1 MHVIYKNAMPMPF
14 YIMDLSIKIF
24 CYLRVVLEPI
34 PAETLRMVYSYKRL
48 LSLCTYQIE
57 KLIQI
62 PKCYYI
68 TYSEKKG

>member
-1 MHVIYKNAMPMPF
+1 MHVIYKNAMPF

-34 PAETLRMVYSYKRL
+34 PAETYEWCIHIKDCFLFVLIKV
-48 LSLCTYQIE
+48 E

-62 PKCYYI
+62 TKCHYI
-68 TYSEKKG
+68 TYSGKKG